1 MTVQISNKMSL
12 DDHVT
17 KISLAKSKVK
27 ISIFEMA
34 EAITNAVNQLENRQ
48 TELASKLGMSK
59 GTLSKWFSIG
69 SSNSLISVKQFA
81 PTSFDS
87 LYQLSALDNK
97 YQQYYGEEKGS
108 KNFFKLFF

>member
-1 MTVQISNKMSL
+1 MSVQISNKMSL
-12 DDHVT
+12 DDHVK

-69 SSNSLISVKQFA
+69 SSNNLISVKQFA
-81 PTSFDS
+81 PTSFDLS
-87 LYQLSALDNK
+87 LIHI
-97 YQQYYGEEKGS
+97 
-108 KNFFKLFF
+108 

>member
-1 MTVQISNKMSL
+1 MSVQISNKMSL

-59 GTLSKWFSIG
+59 GTLRNG
-69 SSNSLISVKQFA
+69 
-81 PTSFDS
+81 
-87 LYQLSALDNK
+87 YQLVRVAA
-97 YQQYYGEEKGS
+97 
-108 KNFFKLFF
+108 